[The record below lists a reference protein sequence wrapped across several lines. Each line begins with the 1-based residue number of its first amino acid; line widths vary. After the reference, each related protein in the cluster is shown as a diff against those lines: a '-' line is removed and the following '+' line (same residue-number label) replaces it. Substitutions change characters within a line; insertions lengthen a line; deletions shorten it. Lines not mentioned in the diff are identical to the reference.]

1 MLLRVA
7 CLVIFPTVAWAGGLT
22 LGEICRV
29 KGQETNSLQGVG
41 LVVGLRGTGDGG
53 SPPTMRSL
61 SRTMQLMGVPVTTDA
76 AGVLSTADVADAKN
90 VAMVFVTA
98 TLPAAGVQ
106 AGDVLDV
113 AVHAI
118 GAKSLEGGTLMLTP
132 MLGPRTDN
140 PTVYAM
146 ASGRLRVAADGTT
159 TTATIPG
166 GLKMETSLLAQ
177 FLNGDRFTLIIDRDF
192 ADFDT
197 ASRIEREINAFDTLT
212 VGGNRGHSPAGG
224 TPESFNPFSH
234 PDAGGRGNVGAAGQ
248 VHPAAGPARAI
259 DQLHVE
265 VTVPAAYRDNP
276 IKFIALVLQ
285 NIPVQL
291 PSRGNRVVINES
303 AGVVVIGEDVEI
315 APVLVTHR
323 NLRIQAGGGGAG
335 GGRAGGGGG
344 GGGFVQ
350 VGPGEGPP
358 AAKLKNLADALGALD
373 VPTADLIAII
383 KTLKAKGDL
392 YGEVIFR

>member
-1 MLLRVA
+1 MLLRIV
-7 CLVIFPTVAWAGGLT
+7 CLIALLPSAAIAGGLT

-53 SPPTMRSL
+53 SPPTARSL
-61 SRTMQLMGVPVTTDA
+61 TRTMQLMGVPVTTDA

-146 ASGRLRVAADGTT
+146 ASGRLRIAENGTT
-159 TTATIPG
+159 TSATIPG

-177 FLNGDRFTLIIDRDF
+177 FLDGDRFTLIIDRDF

-197 ASRIEREINAFDTLT
+197 AARIEQEINALFSLT
-212 VGGNRGHSPAGG
+212 AGADRSQAGDPAMQGVDPFGDARWAIGPGNPRQPGGGSSSG
-224 TPESFNPFSH
+224 
-234 PDAGGRGNVGAAGQ
+234 
-248 VHPAAGPARAI
+248 AGPARAI

-265 VTVPAAYRDNP
+265 VTLPPAYRDNP

-285 NIPVQL
+285 DIPVQL
-291 PSRGNRVVINES
+291 PSRSNRVVIDES

-323 NLRIQAGGGGAG
+323 NLRIQAGGGAGAV
-335 GGRAGGGGG
+335 GRT
-344 GGGFVQ
+344 GGFVP

-373 VPTADLIAII
+373 VPTEDLIAII